1 MGAFSSGMFVF
12 VGYVMNVEPCGAAK
26 LMHVLVLGCM
36 CVSHVR
42 SLGSCCLGWSKSLEL
57 R

>member
-36 CVSHVR
+36 
-42 SLGSCCLGWSKSLEL
+42 
-57 R
+57 